1 MSIESSKQDDLRLE
15 QQRAADKAYA
25 ELSGPK
31 TEELKE
37 ADRQRT
43 ERDDRQQHPLS
54 GDQALDHVA
63 QERYEQAERTRDGDT
78 PSLGG
83 MNDDDNNN
91 KKEIDL
97 SKEEYKQTERGIAE
111 TEREKEALEI
121 KKQDEEAQARAEE
134 LLRKYA

>member
-31 TEELKE
+31 ADELNE
-37 ADRQRT
+37 ADKQRT
-43 ERDDRQQHPLS
+43 EQDDRQHPLS
-54 GDQALDHVA
+54 GEQALDHVA
-63 QERYEQAERTRDGDT
+63 KERYEQAERSREGDA

-83 MNDDDNNN
+83 MNDDDNN
-91 KKEIDL
+91 KRKEIDL
-97 SKEEYKQTERGIAE
+97 SKEEYKQAEREIAE

-134 LLRKYA
+134 LLKKYS